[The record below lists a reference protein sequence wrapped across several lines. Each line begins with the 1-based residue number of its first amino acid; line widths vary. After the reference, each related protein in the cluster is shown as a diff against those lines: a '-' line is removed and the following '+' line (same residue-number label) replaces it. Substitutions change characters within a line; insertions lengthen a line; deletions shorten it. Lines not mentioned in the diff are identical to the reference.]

1 MVAHNWLH
9 MRLEWDLACSWQLCG
24 DSEIL
29 HYTGYWGG
37 WRTARAK
44 YFGKRTWWVLNSHC
58 TFFFPQAYWGYLQKD
73 QRKMLGF
80 FSCYAKPQSQSYEIK
95 VVITTPHSLTSVHSD
110 IVASFN
116 HLVGWAGTCKVRAK
130 SRSAR
135 LPKKCLAV
143 KKYSSPAGWI
153 STVEKYTW
161 GHFCTRTVDFEFF
174 FSCVCS
180 LSGGT
185 KLTVIIPNF

>member
-1 MVAHNWLH
+1 MCFKFTLS
-9 MRLEWDLACSWQLCG
+9 L
-24 DSEIL
+24 
-29 HYTGYWGG
+29 
-37 WRTARAK
+37 
-44 YFGKRTWWVLNSHC
+44 
-58 TFFFPQAYWGYLQKD
+58 FFFPQAYRVYLQKD
-73 QRKMLGF
+73 QRKWVKSMF
-80 FSCYAKPQSQSYEIK
+80 FFLVVTQNHIRESQSYEIK
-95 VVITTPHSLTSVHSD
+95 VVITTPHPLTSVHSD

-116 HLVGWAGTCKVRAK
+116 HLVGWAGACKLRAK

-143 KKYSSPAGWI
+143 KKYFSPAGWI

-161 GHFCTRTVDFEFF
+161 GHYCTRTVDFEGF

>member
-1 MVAHNWLH
+1 MKFYTTQA
-9 MRLEWDLACSWQLCG
+9 LC
-24 DSEIL
+24 
-29 HYTGYWGG
+29 WGG

-58 TFFFPQAYWGYLQKD
+58 TFFFHRLIEDICK
-73 QRKMLGF
+73 RTREKCLLF
-80 FSCYAKPQSQSYEIK
+80 FLVVTQNHICESQSYEIK
-95 VVITTPHSLTSVHSD
+95 VVLTTPHPLTSVHSD

-116 HLVGWAGTCKVRAK
+116 HLVGWAGTCKLRAK

-143 KKYSSPAGWI
+143 KKYFSPAGWI

-161 GHFCTRTVDFEFF
+161 GHYCTRTVDFEVFF
-174 FSCVCS
+174 LVFVVSQV
-180 LSGGT
+180 G
-185 KLTVIIPNF
+185 PN